1 MMDMMDGSGWSWI
14 WGGLMMLLF
23 WGGPVVLIVLLVRAF
38 GSTGTHRDEK
48 RREPEAKE
56 ILAERFARGEI
67 SEDEFE
73 ERRRVLERRPS

>member
-1 MMDMMDGSGWSWI
+1 MMWFG
-14 WGGLMMLLF
+14 GGLMMLIF
-23 WGGPVVLIVLLVRAF
+23 WGGLVALVVFLVRGF
-38 GSTGTHRDEK
+38 GARRSEGEEK
-48 RREPEAKE
+48 RRGDEARD